1 MMFLSILFLMFL
13 DQPSVNLTTLEGEQQ
28 SGVLT
33 TITESQVTIQVDG
46 VAAEIPAEKLIKLEL
61 TSASA
66 STANA
71 ETESNQSAQ
80 EIQLLD
86 GSRIQCR
93 GIARSA
99 QTVTTTTQAAG
110 ELMIPVTAVKAI
122 QLLPSD
128 EKYADQW
135 KSYVQRETKKDL
147 LIVPKR
153 EGDGLDF
160 LAGVVSTIS
169 AEEITFLLDGDT
181 IPVPAAKVYGVVF
194 AQTNGSK
201 LTSRCV
207 VHAASG
213 LEIGA
218 ASITFADGT
227 FMVTTAWGQ
236 KLSLSSGQIQM
247 IDFSVGRIRYLSD
260 LVPLK
265 ENFSGIDPD
274 DSLFTG
280 LVDSA
285 TLQLMYGP
293 RRDTTLDSQIPIRLR
308 GQRFAKGMCIHS
320 RTELTYALDRKFTV
334 LEAIVGIDDLVS
346 GNQQSIVSLTISGDG
361 KQLYHQNVSTQDAPV
376 PLKVSLENVATLTIL
391 VDYGDNDSS
400 CDWLDLADAKLILA
414 TEDK

>member
-13 DQPSVNLTTLEGEQQ
+13 DQPSVHLTTLEGDQQ
-28 SGVLT
+28 SGRLT
-33 TITESQVTIQVDG
+33 AITDSQVTIQVDG
-46 VAAEIPAEKLIKLEL
+46 IAAEIPAEKLIKLEL

-66 STANA
+66 SSANT
-71 ETESNQSAQ
+71 ETEPDQSPQ

-93 GIARSA
+93 GTARSA
-99 QTVTTTTQAAG
+99 QMVTTTTQAAG

-194 AQTNGSK
+194 AETNGSK
-201 LTSRCV
+201 LTSRSV

-213 LEIGA
+213 FEIGA

-260 LVPLK
+260 LNPLK
-265 ENFSGIDPD
+265 EDFSGIDPD

-361 KQLYHQNVSTQDAPV
+361 KQLYQQNISTQDAPV